1 MPFIVW
7 LVQALITLAIQY
19 GVQRYQQERAEAAA
33 KKQAKKNAARKLSV
47 TYGEND
53 DRRVLIGVGPSAGHE
68 VYRNT
73 YGKSN
78 KYLEIVYRLSDW
90 YETSLLRVGIDGEWV
105 TLGSADADGWRTVT
119 SGDFNGIAWVKY
131 YDGRQATADA
141 DLIADSN
148 PSGRWTSNHVLKGIA
163 YAIIRVKQ
171 QVDDPVNEP
180 RCRFE
185 RQGVPLYDWR
195 KDDTAGG
202 SGSHRWDDVST
213 WEFSENPILAAY
225 CYMRGGF
232 NWNGDIFCGM
242 DIEPDWL
249 PLDKWTVAADHCD
262 ETINY
267 TEDGEAASEK
277 RYRVSTDLVAN
288 SLDHGQNIDALLKA
302 CAGMLTTG
310 PTSVYPVIN
319 ALVSPVATLSDD
331 DLIDGEPVEFDR
343 DGSFADRINSIR
355 GTYPD
360 PEHLYEDVSYDSIIL
375 DEAITLDRRTRDDE
389 MSFPTVPSKRQANQL
404 ASIYLWESRF
414 PCRKTVTVDPKWQ
427 CLEPGVDWI
436 TWTDDVDGQD
446 RLYQVISYTLMGD
459 SDRIPRGVV
468 LELME
473 RNADIYDAVGPI
485 TLPTVPAQPGAPEV
499 IDEALDF
506 DVDPVLIANSD
517 GTATRPAIRTVWT
530 VEDDDTVES
539 ILIEYWPQD
548 QPNSVF
554 SVTVP
559 YNAAKAFLQEGVVAE
574 TVYEVRHKLVSPV
587 RSTAWASAVEVET
600 GEGVTDLS
608 VPLLKMQEDLKESI
622 RLAHEKIDGLTN
634 FVSATPAP
642 GPVVPVN
649 GIAAGMVSDILD
661 KVKSHQQRV
670 VLQAGTDALG
680 ARVTTA
686 EQAIVD
692 GDTALASSITAVEAT
707 AASNTAAI
715 ATEASA
721 RADADTA
728 LASDITALESTVAG
742 NTAAIASEA
751 TTRANAD
758 SALSTS
764 ITSVE
769 ASATA
774 NASAISAE
782 EAARIAADSS
792 LATDI
797 ATNAAA
803 ITTEQTA
810 RADADSALSSQIT
823 TVAASAASNATAISD
838 EETARENADTAL
850 AADIATNAA
859 AITTEATARADGDSA
874 LASQITTVAA
884 SAASNA
890 SAISTEEAARI
901 AADSALATDIATNTA
916 AITAEATA
924 RADGDSALASDITTL
939 TASVTSNS
947 ADIATNAAAITTEAT
962 ARADA
967 DTALA
972 SDITTLQASVTTN
985 ASDIATNAAAITSE
999 ASARAAADSAI
1010 ASDVTTLQA
1019 SVSSNTSDIAT
1030 NSAAISTEETV
1041 RAAADSANASAIT
1054 TLQTTVGDVTAGGIF
1069 KMEATTAPTGFDA
1082 RMMCMMQGGVGDTFK
1097 QVGWFADVQLDAN
1110 GGDSQ
1115 FGVIADKFFVSDGTT
1130 NASPFSIIGTD
1141 IVWNGVIRN
1150 ADNTRRIDAN
1160 GSTFIYM
1167 DAT

>member
-427 CLEPGVDWI
+427 VLEPGSDWI

-446 RLYQVISYTLMGD
+446 RLYQVISYTLMAD
-459 SDRIPRGVV
+459 NERIPRGVV

-499 IDEALDF
+499 IDEAADF
-506 DVDPVLIANSD
+506 TVSPILISNAD
-517 GTATRPAIRTVWT
+517 GTATRPAIRIVWT

-587 RSTAWASAVEVET
+587 RSTAWASAIEVET

-715 ATEASA
+715 ASEASA
-721 RADADTA
+721 RADADSA
-728 LASDITALESTVAG
+728 LASDITALESTVDG

-751 TTRANAD
+751 ITRANAD

-792 LATDI
+792 LAADI

-803 ITTEQTA
+803 ITTEATA
-810 RADADSALSSQIT
+810 RADGDSALASQIT

-874 LASQITTVAA
+874 LAS
-884 SAASNA
+884 
-890 SAISTEEAARI
+890 
-901 AADSALATDIATNTA
+901 
-916 AITAEATA
+916 
-924 RADGDSALASDITTL
+924 DITTL
-939 TASVTSNS
+939 TATVTSNS
-947 ADIATNAAAITTEAT
+947 ADIATNAAAITSEAT

-1069 KMEATTAPTGFDA
+1069 KMEAATAPTGFDA
-1082 RMMCMMQGGVGDTFK
+1082 RMVCMMQGGVGDTFK